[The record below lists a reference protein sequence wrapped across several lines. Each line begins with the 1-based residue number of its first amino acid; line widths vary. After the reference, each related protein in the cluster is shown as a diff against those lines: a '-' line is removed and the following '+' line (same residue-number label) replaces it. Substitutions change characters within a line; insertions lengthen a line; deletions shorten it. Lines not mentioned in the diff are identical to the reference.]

1 MLTQADFSTAVW
13 KRFIES
19 QKARLQELREQ
30 NDQHQDQ
37 IKTAAIRGHIAE
49 VQRTLDLS
57 QDSLNDEPH
66 PAMRGDGE

>member
-30 NDQHQDQ
+30 NDLPHDQ
-37 IKTAAIRGHIAE
+37 IKTAAIRGQIAE
-49 VQRTLDLS
+49 VKRTLDLS
-57 QDSLNDEPH
+57 TDSSNDESH
-66 PAMRGDGE
+66 PALLGDDE